1 MNLNIENFPR
11 LLVITVNAWSDKNSA
26 GNTISNHLGGW
37 DKSKLSNLYL
47 RNEEID
53 NDCCNT
59 YFKIDE
65 KEILTSFFSK
75 KGLGSE
81 VLYTKAIKSQPT
93 SKITK
98 VSNIKNFLIR
108 IRPTIILLLREIYW
122 KIGFQRKDKLDD
134 FLKKNAPEVIYFLC
148 FSLIYGH
155 WILHYCHKKSNSKIV
170 VFHGDE
176 NYSYKS
182 YWPLSFFYQFILR
195 YWIRKTIAIASIN
208 YAATPELRDYYS
220 RIFGKEFKVLYKG
233 ISFTPVSTKTILKPL
248 KIVYAGNLLYGR
260 WQTLSLISKAISEV
274 SKDQNEFELSI
285 YTGTPLSKEMHGNLN
300 TKNSSVFEAVSFIE
314 VEKIMRDAD
323 IVLHVES
330 FNKKHIKI
338 TKYSFSTKITDCI
351 QSGNCIMGVGPSEL
365 ASINFLKNSGCALIA
380 NNYIEIVTQLK
391 NISLNSKILENY
403 SENSNIF
410 AKKIFDLDSNRLK
423 LRNDIV
429 NINKQVGC

>member
-1 MNLNIENFPR
+1 MNLNIENYPR

-81 VLYTKAIKSQPT
+81 VLYTKLIKSQPT
-93 SKITK
+93 PKITK

-122 KIGFQRKDKLDD
+122 KVGFRKKRKLDD
-134 FLKKNAPEVIYFLC
+134 FLEKTAPNVIHVHC
-148 FSLIYGH
+148 SSLIYAH
-155 WILHYCHKKSNSKIV
+155 RVLHYCHKFTAAKVV
-170 VFHGDE
+170 VFFGDE

-182 YWPLSFFYQFILR
+182 YWPLSLFYQFILR

-208 YAATPELRDYYS
+208 YAATPELRDYNS

-365 ASINFLKNSGCALIA
+365 ASINFLKESKGAIIA
-380 NNYIEIVTQLK
+380 NSYICLVSQLN
-391 NISLNSKILENY
+391 NISLNIEIINDYRLNMFEFSREL
-403 SENSNIF
+403 
-410 AKKIFDLDSNRLK
+410 FDLDLIRNRFFDDILK
-423 LRNDIV
+423 L
-429 NINKQVGC
+429 K

>member
-1 MNLNIENFPR
+1 MNLNIENYPR

-53 NDCCNT
+53 KDCCNT

-93 SKITK
+93 PKITK

-122 KIGFQRKDKLDD
+122 KVGFRKKRKLDD
-134 FLKKNAPEVIYFLC
+134 FLEKTAPNVIHVHC
-148 FSLIYGH
+148 SSLIYAH
-155 WILHYCHKKSNSKIV
+155 RVLHYCHKFTAAKVV
-170 VFHGDE
+170 VFFGDE

-182 YWPLSFFYQFILR
+182 YWPLSVLNQFILR

-365 ASINFLKNSGCALIA
+365 ASINFLKESKGAIIA
-380 NNYIEIVTQLK
+380 NGYICLVSQLN
-391 NISLNSKILENY
+391 NISLNIEIINDYRLNMFEFSREL
-403 SENSNIF
+403 
-410 AKKIFDLDSNRLK
+410 FDLDLIRNRFFDDILK
-423 LRNDIV
+423 L
-429 NINKQVGC
+429 K